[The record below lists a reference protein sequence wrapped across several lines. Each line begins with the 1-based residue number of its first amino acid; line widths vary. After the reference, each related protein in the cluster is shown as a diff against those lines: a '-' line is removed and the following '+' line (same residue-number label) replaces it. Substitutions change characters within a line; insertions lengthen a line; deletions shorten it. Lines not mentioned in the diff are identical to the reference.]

1 MVTVK
6 KGRYIKARNSSHCKV
21 LKYAKKKEYDA
32 LDWDRNAQAAER
44 TMLDVY
50 PDSPSK
56 DPPPSLP
63 EMEVVGDP
71 HQTTCG
77 RDSEGPRELKL
88 PRGTL
93 CIGTLCRAR

>member
-1 MVTVK
+1 M
-6 KGRYIKARNSSHCKV
+6 
-21 LKYAKKKEYDA
+21 
-32 LDWDRNAQAAER
+32 DWDQNGPGNAQAEER

-63 EMEVVGDP
+63 KMEVVGYP

-77 RDSEGPRELKL
+77 RDSEGQRELKL

-93 CIGTLCRAR
+93 CRGTLCRAR